1 MLLRFAQNNSNK
13 TIAQSSKQNDFSDFR
28 LIDFLVYHCIYHMVT
43 YNLCF
48 YNMLLFIVYFIL
60 SIWLQCMKPES
71 RRRHFQTK
79 PLFSVGQCGES
90 AEPIG
95 NCCKIWM
102 GTFFCLNVKFQIALI
117 PIEMISAMK
126 MCQTMV

>member
-1 MLLRFAQNNSNK
+1 M
-13 TIAQSSKQNDFSDFR
+13 
-28 LIDFLVYHCIYHMVT
+28 FLQHVVVYCVFYIVNMVAM
-43 YNLCF
+43 YEAN
-48 YNMLLFIVYFIL
+48 
-60 SIWLQCMKPES
+60 S

-117 PIEMISAMK
+117 PIERISAMK
-126 MCQTMV
+126 MCQIMVNVTAALKACHLYFLHIW